1 MKTNSEDR
9 RDHLFVTVTAN
20 SDEERRRA
28 ALACCAHAAGV
39 DDARMLLDALG
50 LIPAQRKEAS

>member
-9 RDHLFVTVTAN
+9 RDHLMASVTAN

-28 ALACCAHAAGV
+28 VLACCAHA
-39 DDARMLLDALG
+39 DSLEDARMLLDALG
-50 LIPAQRKEAS
+50 LLPAPREAS